1 MKLNK
6 IMLAAVLSF
15 GALSAAH
22 AAPGGTGTVT
32 FTGSIIDAPCS
43 IAPGS
48 DNQTRDLGQISKSL
62 LGQNGN
68 TGKSQPK
75 TFTIQLEDCDITTM
89 KTVSVTFTGAP
100 SAYDA
105 TKLGLNG
112 TASGASIAIVN
123 GSGPVDLGVATQ
135 PQNLVNGNNTLDF
148 SAYLVGSGNAA
159 TPVVE
164 GTFSSV
170 ATFMLDYV

>member
-15 GALSAAH
+15 GALSTAH
-22 AAPGGTGTVT
+22 AAPGGGGTVT

-48 DNQTRDLGQISKSL
+48 DNQTKDLGQVSKTRLSKS
-62 LGQNGN
+62 GN
-68 TGKSQPK
+68 TGNSIAVPFEIELQ
-75 TFTIQLEDCDITTM
+75 DCDVTTM

-112 TASGASIAIVN
+112 TASGASIAIDS
-123 GSGPVDLGVATQ
+123 GSAPVELGVATK
-135 PQNLVNGNNTLDF
+135 PQSLVNGNNMLAF
-148 SAYLVGSGNAA
+148 SAYLVGSGDAA
-159 TPVVE
+159 VPPVE

>member
-22 AAPGGTGTVT
+22 AAPGGSGTVT

-48 DNQTRDLGQISKSL
+48 DNQTKDLGQVSKTRL
-62 LGQNGN
+62 AQNGN
-68 TGKSQPK
+68 TGFSMPVP
-75 TFTIQLEDCDITTM
+75 FDIQLQDCDIATM
-89 KTVSVTFTGAP
+89 KTVSVTFTGSP
-100 SAYDA
+100 SAHDV

-112 TASGASIAIVN
+112 TAGGASIAIVN

-135 PQNLVNGNNTLDF
+135 PQTLVNGNNTLNF
-148 SAYLVGSGNAA
+148 SAFLVGSGNAA
-159 TPVVE
+159 TPPVE

>member
-32 FTGSIIDAPCS
+32 FNGSIIDAPCS

-48 DNQTRDLGQISKSL
+48 DNQTRDLGQVSKSQL
-62 LGQNGN
+62 AQNGN
-68 TGKSQPK
+68 TGNSKPDN
-75 TFTIQLEDCDITTM
+75 FYIQLQDCDASTL
-89 KTVSVTFTGAP
+89 KNVSVTFTGAP

-112 TASGASIAIVN
+112 SASGASIVIAN
-123 GSGPVDLGVATQ
+123 GSGPLDLGVASKPMT
-135 PQNLVNGNNTLDF
+135 LVNGDNQLAF
-148 SAYLVGSGNAA
+148 SAYLVGSGNAT
-159 TPVVE
+159 TPPVE